1 MRYTKFQKIFGVL
14 LAAVLLICT
23 LPLCGF
29 AETEEKELQ
38 FHNGKFKILILSD
51 VQDTD
56 TPQKETTALVEAALD
71 STNPDLVVL
80 LGDNT
85 AGWWKGVD
93 EAKTRAAV
101 DAVAK
106 PLDSRGIPFALVFG
120 NHDHEGLCN
129 DENGMTEEEA
139 KQFLLSCY
147 QKYET
152 CLAVA
157 GEDLTGLCNYNLPIQ
172 SSDGQKIAYNLWFMD
187 SNPYTPESEGG
198 GYGYVHPDQIA
209 WYEETAA
216 ALKTQNG
223 GETVPAMLFQHIIV
237 PEVYDMLSEVE
248 RGTAGAVRGSGIWK
262 DKYYTVSDAVYQGA
276 LNEGPCPPNKNGGQ
290 FDSWL
295 QTGDIVAAFFGH
307 DHVNDFAG
315 VYKGIHLIATPAVT
329 FYSYGNHR
337 GVRTITLD
345 ETDTSTFTSEILTF
359 EDLTDI
365 KVNNLYK
372 ANHGYYEYRY
382 LFLPIALG
390 VLGGAAVIAA
400 GAVVLRKVWKK
411 RKGKC

>member
-1 MRYTKFQKIFGVL
+1 MRNRYGMKRIGALLSVL
-14 LAAVLLICT
+14 LLLHTIAFCA
-23 LPLCGF
+23 F

-51 VQDTD
+51 IQDTD

-71 STNPDLVVL
+71 STQPDLVVL

-93 EAKTRAAV
+93 KAKTQAAV
-101 DAVAK
+101 EAVAN
-106 PLDSRGIPFALVFG
+106 PLDSRRIPFALVFG
-120 NHDHEGLCN
+120 NHDHEGLCS

-152 CLAVA
+152 CLTVA
-157 GEDLTGLCNYNLPIQ
+157 GADLTGLCNYNLPIQ

-187 SNPYTPESEGG
+187 SNPYTPENEGG

-216 ALKTQNG
+216 ELKAQNG

-237 PEVYDMLSEVE
+237 PEVYDMLQEVE
-248 RGTAGAVRGSGIWK
+248 RGTAGAVRGSGAWH
-262 DKYYTVSDAVYQGA
+262 DKYYAVSDAVYQGS

-295 QTGDIVAAFFGH
+295 RIGDIVAAFFGH

-315 VYKGIHLIATPAVT
+315 VYQGVHLIAAPAVT

-390 VLGGAAVIAA
+390 VLGAAAVTAVGAIAVYK
-400 GAVVLRKVWKK
+400 GIKK
-411 RKGKC
+411 RKGRK

>member
-1 MRYTKFQKIFGVL
+1 MRNRRGMQL
-14 LAAVLLICT
+14 LGALLGALLLLRT
-23 LPLCGF
+23 LSLCAF
-29 AETEEKELQ
+29 AETEEKDLQ

-56 TPQKETTALVEAALD
+56 TPQKETTALLEAALD

-93 EAKTRAAV
+93 KDKTRAAV

-120 NHDHEGLCN
+120 NHDHEGLCS

-139 KQFLLSCY
+139 KQFLLSCH

-157 GEDLTGLCNYNLPIQ
+157 GEDLTGLCNYNLPIV
-172 SSDGQKIAYNLWFMD
+172 STDGQKIAYNLWFMD
-187 SNPYTPESEGG
+187 SNPYTPENEGG

-209 WYEETAA
+209 WYEKTAA
-216 ALKTQNG
+216 ELKAQNG
-223 GETVPAMLFQHIIV
+223 GETVPAMLFQHIVV
-237 PEVYDMLSEVE
+237 PEVYDMLKEVE
-248 RGTAGAVRGSGIWK
+248 RGTAGAVRGSGAWH
-262 DKYYTVSDAVYQGA
+262 DKFYTVSDAVYQGA

-315 VYKGIHLIATPAVT
+315 VYKGVHFIAAPAVT

-337 GVRTITLD
+337 GVRTVTID
-345 ETDTSTFTSEILTF
+345 EENTSTFTSEILTF
-359 EDLTDI
+359 ADLTDL
-365 KVNNLYK
+365 KVKNLYK

-382 LFLPIALG
+382 RFLPIALG
-390 VLGGAAVIAA
+390 VLGGAAVLAA
-400 GAVVLRKVWKK
+400 GGVGLRKVWKK
-411 RKGKC
+411 RKGRG

>member
-1 MRYTKFQKIFGVL
+1 M
-14 LAAVLLICT
+14 
-23 LPLCGF
+23 
-29 AETEEKELQ
+29 
-38 FHNGKFKILILSD
+38 
-51 VQDTD
+51 
-56 TPQKETTALVEAALD
+56 
-71 STNPDLVVL
+71 
-80 LGDNT
+80 
-85 AGWWKGVD
+85 
-93 EAKTRAAV
+93 
-101 DAVAK
+101 
-106 PLDSRGIPFALVFG
+106 
-120 NHDHEGLCN
+120 
-129 DENGMTEEEA
+129 
-139 KQFLLSCY
+139 
-147 QKYET
+147 
-152 CLAVA
+152 
-157 GEDLTGLCNYNLPIQ
+157 
-172 SSDGQKIAYNLWFMD
+172 
-187 SNPYTPESEGG
+187 
-198 GYGYVHPDQIA
+198 
-209 WYEETAA
+209 
-216 ALKTQNG
+216 
-223 GETVPAMLFQHIIV
+223 PAMLFQHIVV

-315 VYKGIHLIATPAVT
+315 VYKGIHFIATPAVT

-345 ETDTSTFTSEILTF
+345 EADTSTFTSEILTF
-359 EDLTDI
+359 EDLTDL
-365 KVNNLYK
+365 KVTNLYK

>member
-1 MRYTKFQKIFGVL
+1 MRNRYGMKLIGALLSVL
-14 LAAVLLICT
+14 LLLST
-23 LPLCGF
+23 LSLCAF

-51 VQDTD
+51 IQDTD

-71 STNPDLVVL
+71 STQPDLVVL

-93 EAKTRAAV
+93 KAKTQAAV
-101 DAVAK
+101 EAVAT
-106 PLDSRGIPFALVFG
+106 PLDSRRIPFALVFG
-120 NHDHEGLCN
+120 NHDHEGLCS

-187 SNPYTPESEGG
+187 SNPYTPENEGG

-209 WYEETAA
+209 WYEKTAA
-216 ALKTQNG
+216 ELKAQNG

-237 PEVYDMLSEVE
+237 PEVYDMLQEVE
-248 RGTAGAVRGSGIWK
+248 RGTAGAVRGSGAWH
-262 DKYYTVSDAVYQGA
+262 DKYYAVSDAVYQGA

-295 QTGDIVAAFFGH
+295 RTGDIVAAFFGH

-315 VYKGIHLIATPAVT
+315 VYQGVHLIAAPAVT

-345 ETDTSTFTSEILTF
+345 ETDTGTFTSEILTF

-390 VLGGAAVIAA
+390 VLGVAAVTAVGAIAVYK
-400 GAVVLRKVWKK
+400 GIKK
-411 RKGKC
+411 RKGRE

>member
-1 MRYTKFQKIFGVL
+1 MRYTKCQKIFGAL
-14 LAAVLLICT
+14 LAAVLLVCT

-29 AETEEKELQ
+29 AETEENALQ

-56 TPQKETTALVEAALD
+56 TPQKETTAFLEAALD

-93 EAKTRAAV
+93 KEKTQAAV

-106 PLDSRGIPFALVFG
+106 PIDSRGVPFALVFG
-120 NHDHEGLCN
+120 NHDHEGLCS

-139 KQFLLSCY
+139 KQFLLSCF

-152 CLAVA
+152 CLTVA
-157 GEDLTGLCNYNLPIQ
+157 GEDLTGLCNYNLPIK

-209 WYEETAA
+209 WYEKTAA
-216 ALKTQNG
+216 ELKAQNG
-223 GETVPAMLFQHIIV
+223 GETVPAMLFQHIVV

-276 LNEGPCPPNKNGGQ
+276 LNEGPCPSNKNGGQ

-315 VYKGIHLIATPAVT
+315 VYKGIHLVATPAVT
-329 FYSYGNHR
+329 FYSYGNRR

-345 ETDTSTFTSEILTF
+345 EENPSTFTSEILTF
-359 EDLTDI
+359 ADLTDL
-365 KVNNLYK
+365 KVTNLYK
-372 ANHGYYEYRY
+372 ANHGYYEYKYR
-382 LFLPIALG
+382 FLPIALG
-390 VLGGAAVIAA
+390 VLGGAAVLAA
-400 GAVVLRKVWKK
+400 GAFGLRKGWKK
-411 RKGKC
+411 RKGRG

>member
-1 MRYTKFQKIFGVL
+1 MRKAYRLKLLGVL
-14 LAAVLLICT
+14 LTAVVLFGALPIGAFAA
-23 LPLCGF
+23 
-29 AETEEKELQ
+29 TEEKDLQ
-38 FHNGKFKILILSD
+38 FQNGKFKILILAD

-56 TPQKETTALVEAALD
+56 APQKETTALLEAALD
-71 STNPDLVVL
+71 STHPDLVVL

-93 EAKTRAAV
+93 KEKTQAAV

-106 PLDSRGIPFALVFG
+106 PMDSRGIPFALVFG

-139 KQFLLSCY
+139 KQFLLSCF
-147 QKYET
+147 QKHET

-157 GEDLTGLCNYNLPIQ
+157 GEDLTGLCNYNLPIK

-187 SNPYTPESEGG
+187 SNPYTPDSEGG

-209 WYEETAA
+209 WYEETAES
-216 ALKTQNG
+216 LKAQNG
-223 GETVPAMLFQHIIV
+223 GETVPAMLFQHIVV
-237 PEVYDMLSEVE
+237 PEVYDMLKAVE
-248 RGTAGAVRGSGIWK
+248 RGTAGAVRGSGAWH
-262 DKYYTVSDAVYQGA
+262 DKFYTVSDAVYQGA
-276 LNEGPCPPNKNGGQ
+276 LNEGPCPSNKNGGQ

-315 VYKGIHLIATPAVT
+315 VYKGIHLVATPAVT

-345 ETDTSTFTSEILTF
+345 EENPSTFTSEILTF
-359 EDLTDI
+359 ADLTDL
-365 KVNNLYK
+365 KVKNLYK
-372 ANHGYYEYRY
+372 ANHGYYEYKYR
-382 LFLPIALG
+382 FLPIALG
-390 VLGGAAVIAA
+390 VLGGAAVLAA
-400 GAVVLRKVWKK
+400 GAFGLRKGWKK
-411 RKGKC
+411 RKRG